1 VALFEKRKIILGV
14 SGSIA
19 ACRSVDIA
27 RRLADEGADVSVV
40 MTGAARRFITP
51 YLLEA
56 VTGNPVHTDIFG
68 DPFVH
73 INLPKSSQLF
83 IIAPATANTIN
94 KLSAGIADN
103 LLCNMW
109 LAYEGPVII
118 APAMNYRMY
127 RSGIVRKNI
136 GELRKSGVRFVGPV
150 TGSLACGEEGE
161 GRMADVADIVE
172 AAVSA
177 LTPKDLAGHN
187 IIVTAGPTIEPI
199 DPARFISNRS
209 SGKMGYAVALAA
221 KRRGADVTLISGP
234 TCLKAPEGVAFVR
247 VERASEMEAA
257 VLHHFHSATCVIMAA
272 AVSDF
277 SPSSIARVKLRKRDV
292 MSLNLKK
299 NTDILKKIGGR
310 KGGRILIGFAA
321 ESGMDVRS
329 AGEKLKEKNL
339 DMIVLNDISRKDA
352 GFDADTNIVTLIDR
366 KGEVA
371 EYPMMKKIEVAGII
385 LDRMLRYHAA
395 GGR

>member
-1 VALFEKRKIILGV
+1 MLLDRRNILLGV

-19 ACRSVDIA
+19 AFKSVDIA
-27 RRLADEGADVSVV
+27 RRLADEGASVSVV
-40 MTGAARRFITP
+40 MTGAAQRFITP

-56 VTGNPVHTDIFG
+56 VTGNPVHTDIFS

-73 INLPKSSQLF
+73 ISLPRASQLF

-94 KLSAGIADN
+94 KLSSGIADN

-109 LAYEGPVII
+109 LAYEGPVLI

-136 GELRKSGVRFVGPV
+136 RELQKSGVQFVGPV
-150 TGSLACGEEGE
+150 TGGLACGEEGM
-161 GRMADVADIVE
+161 GRMADVPDIVE

-187 IIVTAGPTIEPI
+187 ILVTAGPTVEPI
-199 DPARFISNRS
+199 DPVRFISNRS
-209 SGKMGYAVALAA
+209 SGKMGYAIALAA

-234 TCLKAPEGVAFVR
+234 TCLKAPEGVTLVR
-247 VERASEMEAA
+247 VEKASEMEAA
-257 VLHHFHSATCVIMAA
+257 VLHHLQNATSVVMAA

-277 SPSSIARVKLRKRDV
+277 SPSSISGVKLRKSDV

-310 KGGRILIGFAA
+310 KGRRILIGFAA

-352 GFDADTNIVTLIDR
+352 GFDADTNIVTLIDS
-366 KGEVA
+366 KGDVTA
-371 EYPMMKKIEVAGII
+371 YPLMKKIEVAGVI
-385 LDRMLRYHAA
+385 LDRLLQYHASK
-395 GGR
+395 GR